1 MKKFSKI
8 TFNAALAAGMLVAP
22 MAAPLSAYAA
32 AGDVPSDA
40 KTTAVT
46 VNNIEGAAEVS
57 AYRIVKP
64 IYNDE
69 GFVRFE
75 KAAGVSIT
83 DIEKPTADEATAIA
97 QAVLNGTVSP
107 DKTIPMKSNGATYTA
122 NLPAGEYIVLVRNAT
137 NAKFIYNPMIVSTYF
152 TDANEADSLT
162 AATPLDASGKY
173 GVVFAKK
180 TTITLDK
187 EITDADGVTIV
198 DDDSTDGS
206 QADDLGVGDTAKF
219 TIRTKIPAY
228 SESYRAKGVT
238 FKVEDTQDKGFDA
251 PQNIVVTVG
260 GAVVTEGANTFA
272 KAITGNDYTLDFASD
287 FILDHSGQN
296 VVITYN
302 SKLNAGAVQK
312 FDANINHV
320 KLTFTNDAYSK
331 GNVATL
337 DDDVQEYTFPVQV
350 KKVNEENKPLEGA
363 EFTLTRTD
371 GNGKTGTNV
380 YTIATNR
387 DGIAQFDRLDEGT
400 YTVKETKAP
409 AGYAI
414 NPDIFRIK
422 ITPQYNADG
431 SLNNY
436 KTEMVNTSHG
446 NQTVGNVT
454 IDNPDGDILAG
465 NITDSK
471 LQTLPSTGG
480 QGTTIAIIAAAGLGG
495 VTLALVAYGK
505 KKEGQKK

>member
-1 MKKFSKI
+1 MKKISKI

-32 AGDVPSDA
+32 AGDVPSDV

-46 VNNIEGAAEVS
+46 VNNIEGAAEVN

-69 GFVRFE
+69 GFVKFE
-75 KAAGVSIT
+75 KAAGVAIA
-83 DIEKPTADEATAIA
+83 DIENPTADEATTIA

-107 DKTIPMKSNGATYTA
+107 DKTIQLTGTGNTYTA
-122 NLPAGEYIVLVRNAT
+122 NLPAGEYIVLVKNAA

-162 AATPLDASGKY
+162 AAAPLDASGKF
-173 GVVFAKK
+173 GEVFAKK

-238 FKVEDTQDKGFDA
+238 FKLEDTQDDGFDA
-251 PQNIVVTVG
+251 PQDIVVTVG
-260 GAVVTEGANTFA
+260 GTAVTEGLDTFA
-272 KAITGNDYTLDFASD
+272 KNVAGNDYAIDFASD
-287 FILDHSGQN
+287 FVIDHAGQD
-296 VVITYN
+296 VVVTYN
-302 SKLNAGAVQK
+302 SKLNTKAVQK
-312 FDANINHV
+312 FDANVNHV

-337 DDDVQEYTFPVQV
+337 DDDVQEYTFPIQV
-350 KKVNEENKPLEGA
+350 KKINEENKPLEGA

-371 GNGKTGTNV
+371 GDGKTGTNT
-380 YTIATNR
+380 YTIATDKN
-387 DGIAQFDRLDEGT
+387 GIAQFDRLDEGT

-414 NPDIFRIK
+414 NPDIFQIK

-436 KTEMVNTSHG
+436 KTEMVNTSQN
-446 NQTVGNVT
+446 NQAVGNVT
-454 IDNPDGDILAG
+454 VDNSDGAIIAG

-480 QGTTIAIIAAAGLGG
+480 QGTAIAIIAAAGLGG